1 MKFLDNLERRMGR
14 FYIPNLM
21 KYLCTAMLGVFILDF
36 LPFQVSASS
45 VLVFNRALIL
55 KGQVWRILTFTVLPP
70 NSSPLF
76 ILLSLY
82 FYYMIGT
89 ALENRWGSR
98 RFNLYYL
105 LGVAGNIASGFLMG
119 YATNTYL
126 NLSLFLA
133 YAMLNPDMPVM
144 LFFVLPVKMKWLA
157 LLSSISLIAL
167 FFTGGWAMKLSLLLS
182 LLPFFLFFGPQLW
195 QEGKMAWGRMKYR
208 WQNRNWN
215 R

>member
-1 MKFLDNLERRMGR
+1 M
-14 FYIPNLM
+14 
-21 KYLCTAMLGVFILDF
+21 
-36 LPFQVSASS
+36 
-45 VLVFNRALIL
+45 
-55 KGQVWRILTFTVLPP
+55 LPP
-70 NSSPLF
+70 NSSLLF

-167 FFTGGWAMKLSLLLS
+167 FFAGGWAMKLSLLLS